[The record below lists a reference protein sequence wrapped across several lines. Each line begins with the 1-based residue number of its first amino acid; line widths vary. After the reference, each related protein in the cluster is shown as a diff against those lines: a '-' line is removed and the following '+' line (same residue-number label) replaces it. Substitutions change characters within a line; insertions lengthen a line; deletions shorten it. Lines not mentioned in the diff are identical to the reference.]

1 MWFNTWLLALKGM
14 RRNVMRSALTILGI
28 VIGVSAVVT
37 MVTLGNGATQAVSN
51 QIASLGSNL
60 LIVMPGQRPGP
71 ARDGASAPRFKA
83 VDAEAIETQIP
94 GLAAVAPTSA
104 SSVTVVSMA
113 RNWTTTVTGT
123 TSSFFVAGN
132 WTLESGRVFTAT
144 EERAGQP
151 VCIIGETV
159 RARLFE
165 RENPVGSTIRVKQ
178 FTCEVIGLLR
188 AKGQASMGRDQDDT
202 VVIPLRT
209 LQRRVTGTQDVNSI
223 MVAARPDASTS
234 DIKARIELLMRER
247 RRITDDKIDDF
258 NMLDTKEIAATMS
271 GTTQV
276 LTALLGAVAAVSLL
290 VGGIGI
296 MNIMLV
302 SITERTREIGTRLA
316 IGARERE
323 VLMQFLVE
331 AVTLSSFG
339 GVVGIALATVA
350 SYGLAT
356 AMSVPY
362 MFDAEI
368 NVLAFVFSAAIGVIF
383 GYLPARRAARL
394 DPIDALR
401 HE

>member
-1 MWFNTWLLALKGM
+1 
-14 RRNVMRSALTILGI
+14 
-28 VIGVSAVVT
+28 
-37 MVTLGNGATQAVSN
+37 
-51 QIASLGSNL
+51 
-60 LIVMPGQRPGP
+60 
-71 ARDGASAPRFKA
+71 
-83 VDAEAIETQIP
+83 
-94 GLAAVAPTSA
+94 
-104 SSVTVVSMA
+104 
-113 RNWTTTVTGT
+113 
-123 TSSFFVAGN
+123 
-132 WTLESGRVFTAT
+132 
-144 EERAGQP
+144 
-151 VCIIGETV
+151 
-159 RARLFE
+159 
-165 RENPVGSTIRVKQ
+165 
-178 FTCEVIGLLR
+178 
-188 AKGQASMGRDQDDT
+188 
-202 VVIPLRT
+202 
-209 LQRRVTGTQDVNSI
+209 
-223 MVAARPDASTS
+223 
-234 DIKARIELLMRER
+234 
-247 RRITDDKIDDF
+247 
-258 NMLDTKEIAATMS
+258 MLDTKEIAATMS